1 MIYFC
6 VRSSGCL
13 ELGSKSLEY
22 ICWQPCAPL
31 EEPLTG
37 VGHSGVTWC
46 HRTIFTDLGC
56 HGYRLV
62 VDGAIRTLLDRLKFK
77 TNGTN
82 ALNIW
87 VKWFSMATDGLVCRV
102 ISFIGSRWPMV
113 EIIPKCVW
121 VETGYAK
128 WYGSIVQML

>member
-1 MIYFC
+1 
-6 VRSSGCL
+6 
-13 ELGSKSLEY
+13 
-22 ICWQPCAPL
+22 
-31 EEPLTG
+31 
-37 VGHSGVTWC
+37 
-46 HRTIFTDLGC
+46 
-56 HGYRLV
+56 
-62 VDGAIRTLLDRLKFK
+62 VDGAIQTLLDRLKFK

-113 EIIPKCVW
+113 EFIPKCVW

-128 WYGSIVQML
+128 WYGRIVQML